1 MTGDSAASRKSADT
15 RQRCGAGFGTMLRVL
30 TWLLFVAASFPTSG
44 TASAQQL
51 LEYPDTV
58 LGGNVSAEL
67 LSPRDGCRRL
77 CDERSGCAG
86 FDHAS
91 ATNTCR
97 MFTNVTSAR
106 VSRGSFASTRQA
118 VSGYHDPANLPPP
131 PLPQPSQSAWLHNG
145 SVVVLHQKPKEDGS
159 SEIEIVYDV
168 PKNQLLKVGIR
179 SGSTLFKG
187 KLADGS
193 IVGNARLTSSRCGIL
208 QYEVQGM
215 FDPLSSVPFFL
226 RGAAPKRGRDC
237 SVESW
242 STTGE
247 NANLRF
253 DPQ

>member
-1 MTGDSAASRKSADT
+1 
-15 RQRCGAGFGTMLRVL
+15 MLRLL
-30 TWLLFVAASFPTSG
+30 TWLLFVGASFSISSP
-44 TASAQQL
+44 AIAQQL
-51 LEYPDTV
+51 LEYPDTI
-58 LGGNVSAEL
+58 LSGEVSAEVL
-67 LSPRDGCRRL
+67 NPLDRCKRL
-77 CDERSGCAG
+77 CDERSGCVG
-86 FDHAS
+86 FDHAA

-118 VSGYHDPANLPPP
+118 LSGYHDPANLPPP

-145 SVVVLHQKPKEDGS
+145 SVVVLHQKPKEDGNS
-159 SEIEIVYDV
+159 DIEIVYDV
-168 PKNQLLKVGIR
+168 PKNQLLNVGIR

-187 KLADGS
+187 TLVDGS
-193 IVGNARLTSSRCGIL
+193 IVGNARLASSRCGII

-226 RGAAPKRGRDC
+226 RGAAPKRASDC
-237 SVESW
+237 SIESW

-253 DPQ
+253 EPQ

>member
-1 MTGDSAASRKSADT
+1 M
-15 RQRCGAGFGTMLRVL
+15 
-30 TWLLFVAASFPTSG
+30 SG

-51 LEYPDTV
+51 LEYPETV
-58 LGGNVSAEL
+58 LSGDLSAEL
-67 LSPRDGCRRL
+67 PNPLERCRRL
-77 CDERSGCAG
+77 CYERSGCAG

-97 MFTNVTSAR
+97 MFTSVTSAR
-106 VSRGSFASTRQA
+106 LSRGSFASTRQA
-118 VSGYHDPANLPPP
+118 VSGYHAPVNLPPP
-131 PLPQPSQSAWLHNG
+131 LLPQPSQSAWLHNG
-145 SVVVLHQKPKEDGS
+145 SVMVLHQKPKEDGS

-179 SGSTLFKG
+179 PGSTLFKG
-187 KLADGS
+187 TLADGS
-193 IVGNARLTSSRCGIL
+193 LFGNARLTSSRCGII
-208 QYEVQGM
+208 QYEVQGV
-215 FDPLSSVPFFL
+215 FDPLSLVPFFL

-237 SVESW
+237 NIESW

>member
-1 MTGDSAASRKSADT
+1 M
-15 RQRCGAGFGTMLRVL
+15 FRVL
-30 TWLLFVAASFPTSG
+30 TWSLFVAASFPVSG
-44 TASAQQL
+44 TVSAQQL

-58 LGGNVSAEL
+58 LSGNVSAEL
-67 LSPRDGCRRL
+67 PKPLAGCRKL

-97 MFTNVTSAR
+97 MFSSVTAAR
-106 VSRGSFASTRQA
+106 VSRGSVASTRQA
-118 VSGYHDPANLPPP
+118 VSGYIDPANLPPP
-131 PLPQPSQSAWLHNG
+131 PLPQPSLSAWLHNG
-145 SVVVLHQKPKEDGS
+145 SVMVLHQTPKEDGS
-159 SEIEIVYDV
+159 SDVEIVYDF
-168 PKNQLLKVGIR
+168 PKNHLLKVGIR

-187 KLADGS
+187 RLADGS
-193 IVGNARLTSSRCGIL
+193 LVGNARLTSSRCGII

-226 RGAAPKRGRDC
+226 RGAAPKRGSDC
-237 SVESW
+237 AVESW

-253 DPQ
+253 DPHSHGDLKLPHPKTN